1 MHRVVKAAKVV
12 KEDKVDKGDEATT
25 RGRMEC

>member
-12 KEDKVDKGDEATT
+12 KEDKVDKEDEATT